1 MKPAKVR
8 FVLCEDRAGYAASL
22 TPQRV
27 YEVIP
32 DPAEANGMVRVI
44 DDTGEDYL
52 FEADLFRELDDLTGV
67 ATEVTVGLTW
77 PMKAARMVRLPVG
90 LVTVGVRAVPPTVIE
105 LHWASTTLPLVA
117 VGEMSYASQK

>member
-1 MKPAKVR
+1 MMKPAKVR
-8 FVLCEDRAGYAASL
+8 YVLCEDRTGYAASL

-77 PMKAARMVRLPVG
+77 PMKAAIHR
-90 LVTVGVRAVPPTVIE
+90 I
-105 LHWASTTLPLVA
+105 
-117 VGEMSYASQK
+117 ASQRGISMSALIREWIDEQLDLPISA

>member
-1 MKPAKVR
+1 MNTAKVR
-8 FVLCEDRAGYAASL
+8 YVLCESHASYTASL

-32 DPAEANGMVRVI
+32 DPAEANGMLRVI

-52 FEADLFRELDDLTGV
+52 FEADLFWEVDNLTAV

-77 PMKAARMVRLPVG
+77 PMKAAIHR
-90 LVTVGVRAVPPTVIE
+90 I
-105 LHWASTTLPLVA
+105 
-117 VGEMSYASQK
+117 ASQRGISMSALIREWIDEQLDPPVTA

>member
-1 MKPAKVR
+1 MSPVKVR
-8 FVLCEDRAGYAASL
+8 YVLCENHAGYAASL

-77 PMKAARMVRLPVG
+77 PMKTAIHR
-90 LVTVGVRAVPPTVIE
+90 I
-105 LHWASTTLPLVA
+105 
-117 VGEMSYASQK
+117 ASQRGISMSARIREWNDEHLDLPSSA

>member
-1 MKPAKVR
+1 MKPANMRYV
-8 FVLCEDRAGYAASL
+8 FCENHAGYAASL

-32 DPAEANGMVRVI
+32 DPAEANGMLRVI

-52 FEADLFRELDDLTGV
+52 FEADLFREIDNLTGV

-77 PMKAARMVRLPVG
+77 PMKAAIHR
-90 LVTVGVRAVPPTVIE
+90 I
-105 LHWASTTLPLVA
+105 ASQRGISMSALIREWIDAQLDLPLTA
-117 VGEMSYASQK
+117 

>member
-1 MKPAKVR
+1 MNTPNLR
-8 FVLCEDRAGYAASL
+8 YVLRETPAGYAASL

-32 DPAEANGMVRVI
+32 DPAEANGMLRVI

-52 FEADLFRELDDLTGV
+52 FEADLFREIDNLTGV

-77 PMKAARMVRLPVG
+77 SMKAAIHRIASQRGVSMSALIREWIDERLDLPVS
-90 LVTVGVRAVPPTVIE
+90 A
-105 LHWASTTLPLVA
+105 
-117 VGEMSYASQK
+117 

>member
-1 MKPAKVR
+1 MRYV
-8 FVLCEDRAGYAASL
+8 VCENQAGYAASL

-32 DPAEANGMVRVI
+32 DPAEANGMLRVI

-52 FEADLFRELDDLTGV
+52 FEAELFREIDNLTGV

-77 PMKAARMVRLPVG
+77 PMKAALHRIASQRGISMSALIREWIDDHLDLPV
-90 LVTVGVRAVPPTVIE
+90 TA
-105 LHWASTTLPLVA
+105 
-117 VGEMSYASQK
+117 

>member
-1 MKPAKVR
+1 MRYV
-8 FVLCEDRAGYAASL
+8 VCENQAGYAASL

-32 DPAEANGMVRVI
+32 DPAEANGMLRVI

-52 FEADLFRELDDLTGV
+52 FEAELFREIDNLTGV

-77 PMKAARMVRLPVG
+77 PMKAALHRIASQRGISMSALIREWIDEHHDLPVS
-90 LVTVGVRAVPPTVIE
+90 A
-105 LHWASTTLPLVA
+105 
-117 VGEMSYASQK
+117 